1 MDTQAAGVI
10 FAAFVIALAA
20 LLLFYLF
27 KPRKSQARGIA
38 GK

>member
-1 MDTQAAGVI
+1 VI
-10 FAAFVIALAA
+10 FAACVIALAA

-27 KPRKSQARGIA
+27 KPRKNHARGIA